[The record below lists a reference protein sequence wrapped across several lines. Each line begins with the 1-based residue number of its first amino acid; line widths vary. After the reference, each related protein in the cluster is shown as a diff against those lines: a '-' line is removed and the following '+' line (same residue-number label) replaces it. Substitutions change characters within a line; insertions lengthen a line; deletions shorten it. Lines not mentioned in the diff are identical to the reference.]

1 MPLAKSGLVSPFLL
15 FLAFVAA
22 LLVTMLLLPKLS
34 LIASRFGLLDYP
46 SRRKMHETSKP
57 VVGGI
62 GMASAFCFS
71 SILFIPLTH
80 MGGFYA
86 GMIML
91 VIVGFLDDYRELN
104 HGWKLVA
111 QVLAAMLIIFFSR
124 TVLHTFGNLFSSGA
138 INFGGYAI
146 PVTIFCVVGVINAFN
161 MIDGVDGLAAGI
173 SLIAFVSFAV
183 LSAMDNQ
190 IKILVLSVAMTGALI
205 GFLKYNWHPA
215 QVFMG
220 DAGSFLLGCTA
231 AFISVA
237 ITQQA
242 QSVVRPVAPLLIL
255 AVPIV
260 DTVTVMVTRIMKG
273 KSPFCADRKHLHH
286 LLLRLGLSKKRC
298 VALILLMSAFFSS
311 VAVFGTILRIPEHYL
326 FATFLV
332 YFFSYFGVSCYIRK
346 RKVMRVILRY
356 KRVLASRGLAV
367 RETGWGAI
375 R

>member
-1 MPLAKSGLVSPFLL
+1 MPLTGRGLVNPF
-15 FLAFVAA
+15 FLALAFAAA
-22 LLVTMLLLPKLS
+22 LLVTMFLLPRLS

-46 SRRKMHETSKP
+46 SRRKVHKTSKP
-57 VVGGI
+57 LVGGI

-71 SILFIPLTH
+71 SVLFIPLTH

-111 QVLAAMLIIFFSR
+111 QMLAAILIIFFSK
-124 TVLHTFGNLFSSGA
+124 TVLHTFGNLFSLGP

-183 LSAMDNQ
+183 LSAMDSQ
-190 IKILVLSVAMTGALI
+190 IKILVLSIAMTGALI

-231 AFISVA
+231 AFISIA
-237 ITQQA
+237 ITQQV

-260 DTVTVMVTRIMKG
+260 DTVTVMMTRIIKG
-273 KSPFCADRKHLHH
+273 KSPFCADRNHLHH

-298 VALILLMSAFFSS
+298 VAVILLMSAFFSS
-311 VAVFGTILRIPEHYL
+311 IAVVGTILRVPEHYL
-326 FATFLV
+326 FATFLL
-332 YFFSYFGVSCYIRK
+332 YFFLYFGLSFYIRK
-346 RKVMRVILRY
+346 RKIMRAILRY
-356 KRVLASRGLAV
+356 RRVLTAGGLSV
-367 RETGWGAI
+367 RATGWG